1 MKNFQFMNQFSLFP
15 LRTAPLVSA
24 VAASL
29 ALVACGGGGGGGGGD
44 APPEARVTSVAQ
56 DASVLEGSSNLSVES
71 FLIFNVT
78 LDKPVVNRLE
88 LRVTTVS
95 AIKPGFDSTPGAAK
109 GGIACLSTVDYI
121 TLNDTPVVFLPGQS
135 SGQIVVRVCQ
145 DADFEPNEVLY
156 VSWKPVGG
164 SASTLNGTIIN
175 DDAGGLNSTGATAL
189 LGGVAAF
196 GRDVHVLTNGGS
208 DGALGFSFVASGDCV
223 VDKVTGL
230 TWQKSWSGAAV
241 DHASNAV
248 RDLVVSANSGSGLC
262 EKTDWRLPRVNELL
276 SLMDFSV
283 TSGSSVNADF
293 GFSSDMGGDFW
304 SQEIVASATTQAWVV
319 SPAQGGAVS
328 PKTRTD
334 TNTFVRLVSG
344 GLENGIARAATCGD
358 AADRFTVLKSTPIG
372 ESDGTVYD
380 TKSGL
385 MWKQCREGLFGAQC
399 DQTTPTSFI
408 SSVADETYLSNWLRD
423 VNNKPD
429 TLGAGFSDWRVPTVK
444 ELASL
449 VDRCLVSGAAING
462 TIFPNP
468 QAFSYVSSNN
478 DANNPSQFWYV
489 DFNQGTIAVPTTT
502 SGNDKYLRLVRAGQ

>member
-15 LRTAPLVSA
+15 LRTAPLLSA

-29 ALVACGGGGGGGGGD
+29 ALVACGGGGGGD
-44 APPEARVTSVAQ
+44 APPEAKVTSVAQ
-56 DASVLEGSSNLSVES
+56 ETSVLEGSSNLGAES

-164 SASTLNGTIIN
+164 SASTIKGTIIN

-196 GRDVHVLTNGGS
+196 GRDDHVLTNGGS

-230 TWQKSWSGAAV
+230 TWPKSGWGTALAYPLDSFQSVV
-241 DHASNAV
+241 D
-248 RDLVVSANSGSGLC
+248 SANSGSGWC
-262 EKTDWRLPRVNELL
+262 GKKDWRVPRVNELL

-283 TSGSSVNADF
+283 TSGNSVNADAIASPQMT
-293 GFSSDMGGDFW
+293 GEFW
-304 SQEIVASATTQAWVV
+304 SKEEVVTATDNAWVV
-319 SPAQGGAVS
+319 SPQQGGAVS
-328 PKTRTD
+328 SLAKSAASP
-334 TNTFVRLVSG
+334 FLRLVSG
-344 GLENGIARAATCGD
+344 QATLAPCLDAGAR
-358 AADRFTVLKSTPIG
+358 FSVLKSSPG
-372 ESDGTVYD
+372 DVPDGTIFD
-380 TKSGL
+380 GNSGL
-385 MWKQCREGLFGAQC
+385 MWKQCTEGAGDAAC
-399 DQTTPTSFI
+399 SSASTPPFDAST
-408 SSVADETYLSNWLRD
+408 SSVTYVTYVSEWVRN
-423 VNNKPD
+423 VNANAS
-429 TLGAGFSDWRVPTVK
+429 TLGLGFNDWRVPTVK

-449 VDRCLVSGAAING
+449 VDRCISAGPVINN
-462 TIFPNP
+462 TIFPGS
-468 QAFSYVSSNN
+468 QSLSYITATRNVN
-478 DANNPSQFWYV
+478 DASQFWYV
-489 DFNQGTIAVPTTT
+489 DFKDGTIAVGAPE
-502 SGNDKYLRLVRAGQ
+502 NKYLRLVRAGQ